1 MEKFDYYK
9 VLNFGDKIDRRN
21 SLGLGTAVVRV
32 TRQVLTNERAQ
43 LLICISR
50 TIESTVLH
58 SELNAKSSTLL
69 SLMQTAVKL
78 SKFRLHLF
86 LIISQV
92 INTFH

>member
-21 SLGLGTAVVRV
+21 SLVLETAVIKV
-32 TRQVLTNERAQ
+32 TQVLTNERAQ